1 MNFVVAG
8 NASEGGGSYETNEF
22 RLCFRESE
30 RTVREENGDRR
41 KTQRRLENGSEM
53 EETKPVRDGREKE

>member
-22 RLCFRESE
+22 GLCFRESE
-30 RTVREENGDRR
+30 RTVREENGD
-41 KTQRRLENGSEM
+41 
-53 EETKPVRDGREKE
+53 